1 LYPIL
6 IRLAERGLVE
16 AQWEKRAAARPPAS
30 TSLPAH
36 RDRRATAGAIAI
48 AMSERSR
55 LPTTVPEVDR
65 HRGAPV
71 TVTARW
77 RGFTAT
83 IIVVPVERRGLV
95 EAVLSETVDVPDG
108 RDRLSWQLGAC
119 LLMIREALVKRRL
132 ARTVSFA
139 GHVATGV
146 AAVWAV
152 VVVTD
157 GVSYAPLR
165 RAMIALAVVIAAV
178 LLLGWV
184 PRVLGPVADD
194 AAARAVRAV
203 GLVLAALAV
212 WGVLVEF
219 WFNGDPSQVN
229 PGVAERANTGIPL
242 LTILLAIYLAAF
254 LAVTRRGS
262 VLRGATLMYSLA
274 LTLAAVIV
282 WAGAAILIPPASA
295 PIGLAVMAAAGVG
308 AAKLTIR
315 RGVVTSVAALA
326 GLLSAMMTAQVVIS
340 VADVLFHLGPDA
352 WIPDAGPGPLT
363 LQARLAQNRVEAID
377 PYVSVLFVGAVV
389 AITLIVVTLAPRIMR
404 PAELAEAT
412 SSA

>member
-1 LYPIL
+1 
-6 IRLAERGLVE
+6 
-16 AQWEKRAAARPPAS
+16 
-30 TSLPAH
+30 
-36 RDRRATAGAIAI
+36 
-48 AMSERSR
+48 
-55 LPTTVPEVDR
+55 
-65 HRGAPV
+65 V
-71 TVTARW
+71 TVTGALARLL
-77 RGFTAT
+77 RRLV
-83 IIVVPVERRGLV
+83 IVVPVERRDWV

-108 RDRLSWQLGAC
+108 RDRLLWQLGAC
-119 LLMIREALVKRRL
+119 WLMIREALVKRKL

-139 GHVATGV
+139 GHVGTGV

-165 RAMIALAVVIAAV
+165 RAMIALTVVIATV

-194 AAARAVRAV
+194 AAARAVRTV

-242 LTILLAIYLAAF
+242 ITILLAIYLAAF

-262 VLRGATLMYSLA
+262 VLHSATLMCSVA
-274 LTLAAVIV
+274 FTLAAIIV

-308 AAKLTIR
+308 SAKLAIR
-315 RGVVTSVAALA
+315 RGVAPSVAVLA
-326 GLLSAMMTAQVVIS
+326 GLLSAMMTAQVVLS

-377 PYVSVLFVGAVV
+377 PYVSVLFVGALV
-389 AITLIVVTLAPRIMR
+389 AITLIVVTLAPQTRR
-404 PAELAEAT
+404 PVELAEAT